1 MKKQLFTSLILLF
14 AASMVFT
21 ACRKYEEGPNISL
34 RRKEARVTNNWRI
47 QSAYLN
53 GSDVSVDPYWA
64 KQKHYMYRNG
74 DYVITIID
82 PVTLEARN
90 QQGKWTLYD
99 NDRKI
104 ALTTK
109 NFSGNIDSTND
120 FNILKLYENNMWI
133 RKTDNSL
140 ELHLV
145 PFE

>member
-1 MKKQLFTSLILLF
+1 MRKHFIHSLIILF
-14 AASMVFT
+14 AATTVFT

-47 QSAYLN
+47 QSAQLN
-53 GSDVSVDPYWA
+53 GVEVSVDPFWA

-74 DYVITIID
+74 DYVVTIID
-82 PVTLEARN
+82 PVSLEARN
-90 QQGKWTLYD
+90 LQGKWTLYD
-99 NDRKI
+99 NDRKL

-120 FNILKLYENNMWI
+120 FHILKLYENDMWI
-133 RKTDNSL
+133 RKIDNSL